1 MLNYKRNY
9 GIIKAMKFQLN
20 RLCNFKVYYHEP
32 KKGLRITANLN
43 FEAKI
48 NLTSNHT
55 YRSTLSAWY

>member
-20 RLCNFKVYYHEP
+20 QLCNFKYITTNL
-32 KKGLRITANLN
+32 KKGLHITTNLN
-43 FEAKI
+43 FEAKT

-55 YRSTLSAWY
+55 YRCTLSA